1 MRKLL
6 FFFLISIS
14 LLAQKAPEN
23 LGSAVNSEYSELNP
37 VISPDG
43 RTLYFGRK
51 SHPSNRYGVK
61 GSETISGS
69 QDIWFSEKVGD
80 TWSSA
85 RRLSEVLN
93 RDQYNTILSISPD
106 GQTILLKGAYVNG
119 TYETRGFS
127 ISNKTTGGW
136 SVPVKVDIPGYEQ
149 LSKGKN
155 EYGYLTMDGKAILLA
170 FARKKN
176 SEDDDLYVSFYEDG
190 RWSRPMDLGE
200 GINTKYSET
209 TPFLSADGK
218 TLYFSSD
225 RPGGQGSQDIYL
237 TRRLDDTWQNWR
249 KPQNLGSP
257 INTEEY
263 DAYYSI
269 AAKGDYAYFMSGK
282 ASLGKK
288 DIFRLSVESLEAA
301 GTEGLSPKSGGKES
315 GGSPEGL
322 SPKSGGKESGG
333 SPEGMSPK
341 SGGKESG
348 GSPEGLSPKS
358 GGKESGGKVG
368 NAPSDAAMGDSRL
381 GNSSTRS
388 VTSQESDPVV
398 LLSGTVLNQ
407 QTGKVPEDATITYED
422 LSNGKVLGQAKPDP
436 SSGKYKLVLPYGK
449 NYGITAKAKGL
460 IPASTN
466 LDLSTLRGRYLE
478 LDDRDLSMVPLV
490 KGNTA
495 TVNNLF
501 FDLGKAALKPESE
514 PELKRILQVMKE
526 NKALVIE
533 ISGHTDNTGS
543 DEINNKLSLER
554 ANAVKDYLLNGL
566 IESNRIRTKGYGKS
580 KPKADNA
587 TEEGRQINRRVEIE
601 IL

>member
-6 FFFLISIS
+6 FFLLMSGFLM
-14 LLAQKAPEN
+14 AQKAPEN
-23 LGSAVNSEYSELNP
+23 LGSAVNSEFSELNP

-51 SHPSNRYGVK
+51 NHPANRYGVK

-119 TYETRGFS
+119 AYETRGFS
-127 ISNKTTGGW
+127 ISNKTTAGW
-136 SVPVKVDIPGYEQ
+136 TVPVKVDIPGYEQ
-149 LSKGKN
+149 MSKGKN

-176 SEDDDLYVSFYEDG
+176 SEDDDLYISFFEEG
-190 RWSRPMDLGE
+190 RWTRPLELGDE
-200 GINTKYSET
+200 INTKYSET

-237 TRRLDDTWQNWR
+237 TRRLDDTWQHWR

-257 INTEEY
+257 INSDEY

-282 ASLGKK
+282 GSLGKK
-288 DIFRLSVESLEAA
+288 DIFRLSVESPPGSEAA
-301 GTEGLSPKSGGKES
+301 GGSVNESSQVGGAASDLVKGSSLRDLVKES
-315 GGSPEGL
+315 PPGGGPVNG
-322 SPKSGGKESGG
+322 
-333 SPEGMSPK
+333 
-341 SGGKESG
+341 
-348 GSPEGLSPKS
+348 
-358 GGKESGGKVG
+358 
-368 NAPSDAAMGDSRL
+368 
-381 GNSSTRS
+381 STRS

-407 QTGKVPEDATITYED
+407 QTGKVPEDASVTYED

-436 SSGKYKLVLPYGK
+436 TTGKYKLVLPYGK

-460 IPASTN
+460 IPTSTN
-466 LDLSTLRGRYLE
+466 LDLTTMRGRYLE

-495 TVNNLF
+495 TINNLF
-501 FDLGKAALKPESE
+501 FDLGKATLKPESE

-526 NKALVIE
+526 NMALVIE

-554 ANAVKDYLLNGL
+554 ANAVKENLLKGG
-566 IESNRIRTKGYGKS
+566 IDQARIRTKGYGKS

>member
-1 MRKLL
+1 M
-6 FFFLISIS
+6 
-14 LLAQKAPEN
+14 AQKAPEN
-23 LGSAVNSEYSELNP
+23 LGSAVNSEFSELNP

-51 SHPSNRYGVK
+51 NHPANRFGVK

-80 TWSSA
+80 TWSTA

-119 TYETRGFS
+119 AYETRGFS
-127 ISNKTTGGW
+127 ISNKTTAGW
-136 SVPVKVDIPGYEQ
+136 TVPVKVDIPGYEQ
-149 LSKGKN
+149 MSKGKN
-155 EYGYLTMDGKAILLA
+155 EYAYLTMDGKAILLA

-176 SEDDDLYVSFYEDG
+176 SEDDDLYVSFFEDG
-190 RWSRPMDLGE
+190 RWTRPLELGE
-200 GINTKYSET
+200 EINTKYSET

-237 TRRLDDTWQNWR
+237 TRRLDDTWQHWR
-249 KPQNLGSP
+249 KPQNLGTP

-282 ASLGKK
+282 GSLGKK
-288 DIFRLSVESLEAA
+288 DIFRLSVESLPGGGSVNESPQGSGAA
-301 GTEGLSPKSGGKES
+301 PGSVKES
-315 GGSPEGL
+315 GGTEA
-322 SPKSGGKESGG
+322 
-333 SPEGMSPK
+333 
-341 SGGKESG
+341 
-348 GSPEGLSPKS
+348 
-358 GGKESGGKVG
+358 GGKVG
-368 NAPSDAAMGDSRL
+368 NAPADAAMGDSRF

-388 VTSQESDPVV
+388 VTSQDSDPVV
-398 LLSGTVLNQ
+398 LVSGTVLNQ
-407 QTGKVPEDATITYED
+407 QTGKVPEDASVSYED
-422 LSNGKVLGQAKPDP
+422 LATGKVLGQAKPDP
-436 SSGKYKLVLPYGK
+436 TTGKYKLVLPFGK

-460 IPASTN
+460 IPTSTN
-466 LDLSTLRGRYLE
+466 LDLTMMKGRYLE

-495 TVNNLF
+495 TINNLF
-501 FDLGKAALKPESE
+501 FDLGKATLKSESA
-514 PELKRILQVMKE
+514 PELKRILQVMSE

-554 ANAVKDYLLNGL
+554 ANAVKDYLFKGG
-566 IESNRIRTKGYGKS
+566 IDTVRIRTKGYGKT

>member
-1 MRKLL
+1 MKKIV
-6 FFFLISIS
+6 FFLLTSGF
-14 LLAQKAPEN
+14 LMAQKAPEN

-51 SHPSNRYGVK
+51 SHPANRFGVK

-80 TWSSA
+80 TWSTA
-85 RRLSEVLN
+85 RRLSDVLN

-119 TYETRGFS
+119 SYETRGFS
-127 ISNKTTGGW
+127 LANKTAGGW
-136 SVPVKVDIPGYEQ
+136 TVPRKVEIPGYEQ
-149 LSKGKN
+149 MSKGKN
-155 EYGYLTMDGKAILLA
+155 EYGYLSMDGKSILLA
-170 FARKKN
+170 FSRKKN
-176 SEDDDLYVSFYEDG
+176 SEDDDLYVTFLENG
-190 RWSRPMDLGE
+190 KWTRPLDLGD
-200 GINTKYSET
+200 GINTNYSET

-218 TLYFSSD
+218 TLYFSSN

-237 TRRLDDTWQNWR
+237 TRRMDDTWQNWR
-249 KPQNLGSP
+249 KPQNIGSP
-257 INTEEY
+257 VNTEEF

-269 AAKGDYAYFMSGK
+269 SAKGDFAYFMSGK
-282 ASLGKK
+282 GSLGKK
-288 DIFRLSVESLEAA
+288 DIFRLGLETPESA
-301 GTEGLSPKSGGKES
+301 
-315 GGSPEGL
+315 
-322 SPKSGGKESGG
+322 
-333 SPEGMSPK
+333 
-341 SGGKESG
+341 

-358 GGKESGGKVG
+358 GGKESGGKDTGGKVG
-368 NAPSDAAMGDSRL
+368 NAPSDAAIVESRL
-381 GNSSTRS
+381 SPSSTRS

-407 QTGKVPEDATITYED
+407 QTGKVPENASVTYED
-422 LSNGKVLGQAKPDP
+422 LSSGKALGQAKPDP
-436 SSGKYKLVLPYGK
+436 STGKYKLVLPYGK
-449 NYGITAKAKGL
+449 NYGITANAKGL
-460 IPASTN
+460 IPTSIN
-466 LDLSTLRGRYLE
+466 IDLSTARGRYLE

-501 FDLGKAALKPESE
+501 FDLGKSSLKPESE

-554 ANAVKDYLLNGL
+554 ANAVKEYLLNGL
-566 IESNRIRTKGYGKS
+566 IESIRIRTKGYGKL

>member
-1 MRKLL
+1 M
-6 FFFLISIS
+6 
-14 LLAQKAPEN
+14 AQKAPEN
-23 LGSAVNSEYSELNP
+23 LGSAVNSEFSELNP

-51 SHPSNRYGVK
+51 NHPANRYGVK

-80 TWSSA
+80 TWSTA

-119 TYETRGFS
+119 AYETRGFS
-127 ISNKTTGGW
+127 ISNKTTAGW
-136 SVPVKVDIPGYEQ
+136 TVPVKVEIPGYEQ
-149 LSKGKN
+149 MSKGKN
-155 EYGYLTMDGKAILLA
+155 EYAYLTMDGKAILLA

-176 SEDDDLYVSFYEDG
+176 SEDDDLYVSFFEDG
-190 RWSRPMDLGE
+190 RWTRPLELGE
-200 GINTKYSET
+200 EINTKYSET

-237 TRRLDDTWQNWR
+237 TRRLDDTWQHWR

-257 INTEEY
+257 INSEEY

-269 AAKGDYAYFMSGK
+269 SAKGDYAYFMSGK
-282 ASLGKK
+282 GSLGKK
-288 DIFRLSVESLEAA
+288 DLFRLALESPP
-301 GTEGLSPKSGGKES
+301 GGGLVNESEGKES
-315 GGSPEGL
+315 GGTEA
-322 SPKSGGKESGG
+322 
-333 SPEGMSPK
+333 
-341 SGGKESG
+341 
-348 GSPEGLSPKS
+348 
-358 GGKESGGKVG
+358 GGKVG
-368 NAPSDAAMGDSRL
+368 NAPADAAMGDNRL
-381 GNSSTRS
+381 GNTSARS
-388 VTSQESDPVV
+388 VTSQDSDPVV

-407 QTGKVPEDATITYED
+407 QTGKVPEDASVTYED
-422 LSNGKVLGQAKPDP
+422 LSTGKVLGQAKPDP
-436 SSGKYKLVLPYGK
+436 ATGKYKLVLPFGK

-466 LDLSTLRGRYLE
+466 IDLSTMKGRYLE

-495 TVNNLF
+495 TINNLF
-501 FDLGKAALKPESE
+501 FDLGKAILKPEST
-514 PELKRILQVMKE
+514 PELKRILQVMTE
-526 NKALVIE
+526 NKSLVIE

-554 ANAVKDYLLNGL
+554 ANAVKENLLKGG
-566 IESNRIRTKGYGKS
+566 IDTARIRTKGFGKS

>member
-1 MRKLL
+1 LDHGVSAGEDGKEVDLRGMRKLL
-6 FFFLISIS
+6 FFLLMSGFLM
-14 LLAQKAPEN
+14 AQKAPEN
-23 LGSAVNSEYSELNP
+23 LGSAVNSEFSELNP

-51 SHPSNRYGVK
+51 NHPANRYGVK

-80 TWSSA
+80 TWSTA

-127 ISNKTTGGW
+127 ISNKTTAGW
-136 SVPVKVDIPGYEQ
+136 TVPVKVEIPGYEQ
-149 LSKGKN
+149 MSKGKN

-176 SEDDDLYVSFYEDG
+176 SEDDDLYVSFFEDG
-190 RWSRPMDLGE
+190 RWTRPLELGDE
-200 GINTKYSET
+200 INTKYSET

-237 TRRLDDTWQNWR
+237 TRRLDDTWQHWR

-257 INTEEY
+257 INTDEY

-282 ASLGKK
+282 GSLGKK
-288 DIFRLSVESLEAA
+288 DIFRLSVESPPDGGLVNESSQVGGAA
-301 GTEGLSPKSGGKES
+301 SDLVKES
-315 GGSPEGL
+315 PDASGL
-322 SPKSGGKESGG
+322 VKESPLRGPVNG
-333 SPEGMSPK
+333 
-341 SGGKESG
+341 
-348 GSPEGLSPKS
+348 
-358 GGKESGGKVG
+358 
-368 NAPSDAAMGDSRL
+368 
-381 GNSSTRS
+381 STRS

-407 QTGKVPEDATITYED
+407 QTGKVPEDASVTYED

-436 SSGKYKLVLPYGK
+436 TTGKYKLVLPYGK

-460 IPASTN
+460 IPTSTN
-466 LDLSTLRGRYLE
+466 LDLTTARGRYLE

-495 TVNNLF
+495 TINNLF
-501 FDLGKAALKPESE
+501 FDLGKATLKPESE

-526 NKALVIE
+526 NMALVIE

-543 DEINNKLSLER
+543 EEINNKLSLER
-554 ANAVKDYLLNGL
+554 ANAVRENLLKGG
-566 IESNRIRTKGYGKS
+566 IDQARIKTRGYGKS

>member
-1 MRKLL
+1 MKKLL
-6 FFFLISIS
+6 FFLLMSGFLM
-14 LLAQKAPEN
+14 AQKAPEN
-23 LGSAVNSEYSELNP
+23 LGSAVNSEFSELNP

-51 SHPSNRYGVK
+51 NHPANRYGVK
-61 GSETISGS
+61 GSETIAGS

-80 TWSSA
+80 TWSTA

-119 TYETRGFS
+119 AYETRGFS
-127 ISNKTTGGW
+127 ISNKTTAGW
-136 SVPVKVDIPGYEQ
+136 TVPVKVDIPGYEQ
-149 LSKGKN
+149 MSKGKN
-155 EYGYLTMDGKAILLA
+155 EYAYLTMDGKAILLA

-176 SEDDDLYVSFYEDG
+176 SEDDDLYVSFFEEG
-190 RWSRPMDLGE
+190 KWTRPLELGDE
-200 GINTKYSET
+200 INTKYSET

-225 RPGGQGSQDIYL
+225 RPGGLGSQDIYL
-237 TRRLDDTWQNWR
+237 TRRLDDTWQHWR

-282 ASLGKK
+282 GSLGKK
-288 DIFRLSVESLEAA
+288 DIFRLAIESPESA
-301 GTEGLSPKSGGKES
+301 GTEGLSPKSEGKES
-315 GGSPEGL
+315 GVSPEGT
-322 SPKSGGKESGG
+322 SPKSGGT
-333 SPEGMSPK
+333 
-341 SGGKESG
+341 
-348 GSPEGLSPKS
+348 
-358 GGKESGGKVG
+358 ESGGKIG
-368 NAPSDAAMGDSRL
+368 NAPADAAPADAAVGESRF

-388 VTSQESDPVV
+388 VTSQDSDPVV
-398 LLSGTVLNQ
+398 LVSGTVLNQ
-407 QTGKVPEDATITYED
+407 QTGKVPEDASVSYED
-422 LSNGKVLGQAKPDP
+422 LATGKVLGQAKPDP
-436 SSGKYKLVLPYGK
+436 ATGKYKLVLPFGK

-460 IPASTN
+460 IPTSTN
-466 LDLSTLRGRYLE
+466 LDLTTMKGRYLE

-495 TVNNLF
+495 TINNLF
-501 FDLGKAALKPESE
+501 FDLGKATLKLESG
-514 PELKRILQVMKE
+514 PELKRILQVMSE

-543 DEINNKLSLER
+543 DEVNNRLSLER
-554 ANAVKDYLLNGL
+554 ANAVKDYLLKGG
-566 IESNRIRTKGYGKS
+566 IDTARIRTKGYGKS

>member
-6 FFFLISIS
+6 FFLLMSGFLM
-14 LLAQKAPEN
+14 AQKAPEN
-23 LGSAVNSEYSELNP
+23 LGSAVNSEFSELNP

-51 SHPSNRYGVK
+51 NHPANRYGVK

-80 TWSSA
+80 TWSTA

-127 ISNKTTGGW
+127 ISNKTTAGW
-136 SVPVKVDIPGYEQ
+136 TVPVKVDIPGYEQ
-149 LSKGKN
+149 MSKGKN

-176 SEDDDLYVSFYEDG
+176 SEDDDLYVSFFEDG
-190 RWSRPMDLGE
+190 RWTRPLELGDE
-200 GINTKYSET
+200 INTKYSET

-237 TRRLDDTWQNWR
+237 TRRLDDTWQHWR
-249 KPQNLGSP
+249 KPQNLGAP

-269 AAKGDYAYFMSGK
+269 SAKGDYAYFMSGK
-282 ASLGKK
+282 GSLGKK
-288 DIFRLSVESLEAA
+288 DIFRLAIESPPGGGLVKES
-301 GTEGLSPKSGGKES
+301 EGKDSGGKII
-315 GGSPEGL
+315 
-322 SPKSGGKESGG
+322 
-333 SPEGMSPK
+333 
-341 SGGKESG
+341 
-348 GSPEGLSPKS
+348 
-358 GGKESGGKVG
+358 
-368 NAPSDAAMGDSRL
+368 NAPADAAMADSRFDP
-381 GNSSTRS
+381 SSTRS

-407 QTGKVPEDATITYED
+407 QTGKVPEDAYVTYED

-436 SSGKYKLVLPYGK
+436 TTGKYKLVLPYGK

-460 IPASTN
+460 IPTSTN
-466 LDLSTLRGRYLE
+466 LDLTTVRGRYLE

-495 TVNNLF
+495 TINNLF
-501 FDLGKAALKPESE
+501 FDLGKATLKPESE

-526 NKALVIE
+526 NTALVIE

-543 DEINNKLSLER
+543 DEINNKLSIER
-554 ANAVKDYLLNGL
+554 ANAVRENLLKGG
-566 IESNRIRTKGYGKS
+566 IDQARIKTKGYGKS

>member
-6 FFFLISIS
+6 FFFLISFS
-14 LLAQKAPEN
+14 LSAQKLPEN

-61 GSETISGS
+61 GSETIAGS

-149 LSKGKN
+149 MSKGKN
-155 EYGYLTMDGKAILLA
+155 EYAYLSMDGKAILLA
-170 FARKKN
+170 FSRKKN

-200 GINTKYSET
+200 SINTKYSET

-288 DIFRLSVESLEAA
+288 DLFRLSVESPDAS
-301 GTEGLSPKSGGKES
+301 GVVNKSSQVGGADSDSVKES
-315 GGSPEGL
+315 PQGSGAAPGLVNKSSQVGGAASDL
-322 SPKSGGKESGG
+322 VKESPQGG
-333 SPEGMSPK
+333 LVNG
-341 SGGKESG
+341 
-348 GSPEGLSPKS
+348 
-358 GGKESGGKVG
+358 
-368 NAPSDAAMGDSRL
+368 
-381 GNSSTRS
+381 STRS

-407 QTGKVPEDATITYED
+407 QTGKVPENASVTYED
-422 LSNGKVLGQAKPDP
+422 LSTGKALGQAKPDP
-436 SSGKYKLVLPYGK
+436 TTGKYKLVLPYGK
-449 NYGITAKAKGL
+449 NYGITANAKGL
-460 IPASTN
+460 IPTSIN
-466 LDLSTLRGRYLE
+466 VDLSTARGRYLE

-554 ANAVKDYLLNGL
+554 AKAVKEYLLNGL
-566 IESNRIRTKGYGKS
+566 IESTRIRTKGYGKS

>member
-23 LGSAVNSEYSELNP
+23 LGSAVNSTYSELNP

-51 SHPSNRYGVK
+51 NHPSNRYGVK

-136 SVPVKVDIPGYEQ
+136 SVPVKIDIPGYEQ

-155 EYGYLTMDGKAILLA
+155 EYGYLTMDGKALILA

-269 AAKGDYAYFMSGK
+269 AAKGDYVYFMSGK

-288 DIFRLSVESLEAA
+288 DIFRISVESPEAA
-301 GTEGLSPKSGGKES
+301 GTEGLSPKSGGK
-315 GGSPEGL
+315 
-322 SPKSGGKESGG
+322 KSGVSET
-333 SPEGMSPK
+333 
-341 SGGKESG
+341 
-348 GSPEGLSPKS
+348 
-358 GGKESGGKVG
+358 GGKVG
-368 NAPSDAAMGDSRL
+368 NTPSDAAMGDSRF
-381 GNSSTRS
+381 GNSSSRS

-466 LDLSTLRGRYLE
+466 LDLSTMKGRYLE

-495 TVNNLF
+495 TINNLF

-566 IESNRIRTKGYGKS
+566 IESTRIRTKGYGKS

>member
-6 FFFLISIS
+6 FFLLMSGFLM
-14 LLAQKAPEN
+14 AQKAPEN
-23 LGSAVNSEYSELNP
+23 LGSAVNSEFSELNP

-51 SHPSNRYGVK
+51 NHPANRYGVK

-119 TYETRGFS
+119 AYETRGFS
-127 ISNKTTGGW
+127 ISNKTTAGW
-136 SVPVKVDIPGYEQ
+136 TVPVKVDIPGYEQ
-149 LSKGKN
+149 MSKGKN

-176 SEDDDLYVSFYEDG
+176 SEDDDLYISFFEDG
-190 RWSRPMDLGE
+190 RWTRPLELGE
-200 GINTKYSET
+200 EINTKYSET

-237 TRRLDDTWQNWR
+237 TRRLDDTWQHWR

-257 INTEEY
+257 INTDEY

-282 ASLGKK
+282 GSLGKK
-288 DIFRLSVESLEAA
+288 DIFRLALEAQ
-301 GTEGLSPKSGGKES
+301 SPPGGGSVNESSQVGGAASDLVKGSSLRDLVKES
-315 GGSPEGL
+315 PPGGGPVNG
-322 SPKSGGKESGG
+322 
-333 SPEGMSPK
+333 
-341 SGGKESG
+341 
-348 GSPEGLSPKS
+348 
-358 GGKESGGKVG
+358 
-368 NAPSDAAMGDSRL
+368 
-381 GNSSTRS
+381 STRS

-407 QTGKVPEDATITYED
+407 QTGKVPEDASVTYED

-436 SSGKYKLVLPYGK
+436 TTGKYKLVLPYGK

-460 IPASTN
+460 IPTSTN
-466 LDLSTLRGRYLE
+466 LDLTTMRGRYLE

-495 TVNNLF
+495 TINNLF
-501 FDLGKAALKPESE
+501 FDLGKATLKPESE

-526 NKALVIE
+526 NVALIIE

-554 ANAVKDYLLNGL
+554 ANAVKENLLKGG
-566 IESNRIRTKGYGKS
+566 IDQARIKTKGYGKS

>member
-1 MRKLL
+1 MDLCRMKKLL
-6 FFFLISIS
+6 FFLLISGF
-14 LLAQKAPEN
+14 LMAQKAPEN
-23 LGSAVNSEYSELNP
+23 LGSAVNSEFSELNP

-51 SHPSNRYGVK
+51 NHPANRYGVK
-61 GSETISGS
+61 GSETIAGS

-80 TWSSA
+80 TWSTA

-119 TYETRGFS
+119 AYETRGFS
-127 ISNKTTGGW
+127 ISNKTNGGW

-149 LSKGKN
+149 MSKGKN
-155 EYGYLTMDGKAILLA
+155 EYAYLTMDGKAILLA

-176 SEDDDLYVSFYEDG
+176 SEDDDLYVSFFEDG
-190 RWSRPMDLGE
+190 RWTRPLELGE
-200 GINTKYSET
+200 EINTKYSET

-225 RPGGQGSQDIYL
+225 RPGGQGSQDIYV
-237 TRRLDDTWQNWR
+237 TRRLDDTWQHWR
-249 KPQNLGSP
+249 KPQNLGTP

-282 ASLGKK
+282 GSLGKK
-288 DIFRLSVESLEAA
+288 DIFRLAIE
-301 GTEGLSPKSGGKES
+301 
-315 GGSPEGL
+315 SPEGD
-322 SPKSGGKESGG
+322 SPESAG
-333 SPEGMSPK
+333 SPDGMSPK
-341 SGGKESG
+341 SIGTGAGGT
-348 GSPEGLSPKS
+348 
-358 GGKESGGKVG
+358 ESGGKVG
-368 NAPSDAAMGDSRL
+368 NAPADAAIGDSRF

-388 VTSQESDPVV
+388 VTSQDSDPVV
-398 LLSGTVLNQ
+398 LVSGTVLNQ
-407 QTGKVPEDATITYED
+407 QTGKVPEDASVSYED
-422 LSNGKVLGQAKPDP
+422 LSTGKVLGQAKPDP
-436 SSGKYKLVLPYGK
+436 ATGRYKLVLPFGK

-460 IPASTN
+460 IPTSTN
-466 LDLSTLRGRYLE
+466 LDLTTMKGRYLE

-495 TVNNLF
+495 TINNLF
-501 FDLGKAALKPESE
+501 FDLGKATLKPESA
-514 PELKRILQVMKE
+514 PELKRILQVMSE

-554 ANAVKDYLLNGL
+554 ANAVKDYLLKAG
-566 IESNRIRTKGYGKS
+566 IDTARIRTKGYGKT
-580 KPKADNA
+580 KPKADNS

>member
-1 MRKLL
+1 LDHGLSAREDGEKVDLRGMRKLL
-6 FFFLISIS
+6 FFLLMSGFLM
-14 LLAQKAPEN
+14 AQKAPEN
-23 LGSAVNSEYSELNP
+23 LGSAVNSEFSELNP

-51 SHPSNRYGVK
+51 NHPANRYGVK

-80 TWSSA
+80 TWSTA

-106 GQTILLKGAYVNG
+106 GQTVLLKGAYVNG

-127 ISNKTTGGW
+127 ISNKTTAGW
-136 SVPVKVDIPGYEQ
+136 TVPVKVDIPGYEQ
-149 LSKGKN
+149 MSKGKN

-176 SEDDDLYVSFYEDG
+176 SEDDDLYVSFFEDG
-190 RWSRPMDLGE
+190 RWTRPLELGDE
-200 GINTKYSET
+200 INTKYSET

-237 TRRLDDTWQNWR
+237 TRRLDDTWQHWR

-269 AAKGDYAYFMSGK
+269 SAKGDYAYFMSGK
-282 ASLGKK
+282 GSLGKK
-288 DIFRLSVESLEAA
+288 DIFRLAIES
-301 GTEGLSPKSGGKES
+301 PES
-315 GGSPEGL
+315 GGSPEGT
-322 SPKSGGKESGG
+322 SPKSGGTEAGG
-333 SPEGMSPK
+333 NT
-341 SGGKESG
+341 SGGKI
-348 GSPEGLSPKS
+348 
-358 GGKESGGKVG
+358 G
-368 NAPSDAAMGDSRL
+368 NAPADAAMADSRF
-381 GNSSTRS
+381 GPSSTRS

-407 QTGKVPEDATITYED
+407 QTGKVPEDASVTYED

-436 SSGKYKLVLPYGK
+436 TTGKYKLVLPYGK

-460 IPASTN
+460 IPTSTN
-466 LDLSTLRGRYLE
+466 LDLTTARGRYLE

-495 TVNNLF
+495 TINNLF
-501 FDLGKAALKPESE
+501 FDLGKATLKPESE
-514 PELKRILQVMKE
+514 PELRRILQVMKE
-526 NKALVIE
+526 NVALVIE

-554 ANAVKDYLLNGL
+554 ANAVKENLLKGG
-566 IESNRIRTKGYGKS
+566 IDQARIKTKGYGKS

>member
-6 FFFLISIS
+6 FFLLMSGFLM
-14 LLAQKAPEN
+14 AQKAPEN
-23 LGSAVNSEYSELNP
+23 LGSAVNSEFSELNP

-51 SHPSNRYGVK
+51 NHPANRYGVK

-80 TWSSA
+80 TWSTA

-127 ISNKTTGGW
+127 ISNKTTAGW
-136 SVPVKVDIPGYEQ
+136 TVPVKVDIPGYEQ
-149 LSKGKN
+149 MSKGKN

-176 SEDDDLYVSFYEDG
+176 SEDDDLYVSFFEDG
-190 RWSRPMDLGE
+190 RWTRPIELGDE
-200 GINTKYSET
+200 INTKYSET

-237 TRRLDDTWQNWR
+237 TRRLDDTWQHWR

-257 INTEEY
+257 INTDEY

-269 AAKGDYAYFMSGK
+269 SAKGDYAYFMSGK
-282 ASLGKK
+282 GSLGKK
-288 DIFRLSVESLEAA
+288 DIFRLALESAE
-301 GTEGLSPKSGGKES
+301 TEGTSLKSGGNES
-315 GGSPEGL
+315 GGTEAGGNT
-322 SPKSGGKESGG
+322 SGGKI
-333 SPEGMSPK
+333 
-341 SGGKESG
+341 
-348 GSPEGLSPKS
+348 
-358 GGKESGGKVG
+358 G
-368 NAPSDAAMGDSRL
+368 NAPADAAMADSRF
-381 GNSSTRS
+381 GPSSTRS

-407 QTGKVPEDATITYED
+407 QTGKVPEDASVTYED

-436 SSGKYKLVLPYGK
+436 TTGKYKLVLPYGK

-460 IPASTN
+460 IPTSTN
-466 LDLSTLRGRYLE
+466 LDLTTARGRYLE

-495 TVNNLF
+495 TINNLF
-501 FDLGKAALKPESE
+501 FDLGKATLKPESE

-526 NKALVIE
+526 NTALVIE

-554 ANAVKDYLLNGL
+554 ANAVRENLLKGG
-566 IESNRIRTKGYGKS
+566 IDQARIKTKGYGKS

>member
-1 MRKLL
+1 MDLRGMRKLL

-51 SHPSNRYGVK
+51 NHPSNRYGVK

-136 SVPVKVDIPGYEQ
+136 SVPVKIDIPGYEQ

-288 DIFRLSVESLEAA
+288 DIFRLSVESPP
-301 GTEGLSPKSGGKES
+301 G
-315 GGSPEGL
+315 GGSVNE
-322 SPKSGGKESGG
+322 SSQVGGAASD
-333 SPEGMSPK
+333 
-341 SGGKESG
+341 
-348 GSPEGLSPKS
+348 LV
-358 GGKESGGKVG
+358 KESGGKDSGGKMG
-368 NAPSDAAMGDSRL
+368 NAPADAAMGDSRF

-466 LDLSTLRGRYLE
+466 LDLSTMKGRYLE

-495 TVNNLF
+495 TINNLF

-566 IESNRIRTKGYGKS
+566 IESTRIRTKGYGKS

>member
-23 LGSAVNSEYSELNP
+23 LGSAVNSAYSELNP

-119 TYETRGFS
+119 AYETRGFS

-136 SVPVKVDIPGYEQ
+136 SVPAKIDIPGYEQ

-155 EYGYLTMDGKAILLA
+155 EYGYLTMDGKALILA

-209 TPFLSADGK
+209 TPFLSADGM

-288 DIFRLSVESLEAA
+288 DIFRLSVESPEAA
-301 GTEGLSPKSGGKES
+301 GTEGLSPKSRGKES
-315 GGSPEGL
+315 GGSET
-322 SPKSGGKESGG
+322 GGK
-333 SPEGMSPK
+333 M
-341 SGGKESG
+341 
-348 GSPEGLSPKS
+348 
-358 GGKESGGKVG
+358 G
-368 NAPSDAAMGDSRL
+368 NTPSDAAMGDSRF
-381 GNSSTRS
+381 GNSSSRS

-466 LDLSTLRGRYLE
+466 LDLSTMKGRYLE

-495 TVNNLF
+495 TINNLF

-566 IESNRIRTKGYGKS
+566 IESTRIRTKGYGKS

>member
-6 FFFLISIS
+6 FLLLISGF
-14 LLAQKAPEN
+14 LMAQKAPEN
-23 LGSAVNSEYSELNP
+23 LGSAVNSEYAELNP

-51 SHPSNRYGVK
+51 SHPANRFGVK

-69 QDIWFSEKVGD
+69 QDIWFSEKVGNA
-80 TWSSA
+80 WSTA
-85 RRLSEVLN
+85 RRLSDILN

-119 TYETRGFS
+119 SYVTRGFS
-127 ISNKTTGGW
+127 LANKTAGGW
-136 SVPVKVDIPGYEQ
+136 TVPQKIDIPGYEQ
-149 LSKGKN
+149 MSKGKN
-155 EYGYLTMDGKAILLA
+155 EYGFLTMDGKAILLA
-170 FARKKN
+170 FSRKKN
-176 SEDDDLYVSFYEDG
+176 SEDDDIYVSFLVDG
-190 RWSRPMDLGE
+190 RWTRPMDVGD
-200 GINTKYSET
+200 GINSKYSET

-225 RPGGQGSQDIYL
+225 RPGGQGSQDIYM

-249 KPQNLGSP
+249 KPQNLGP
-257 INTEEY
+257 PVNTDEY

-269 AAKGDYAYFMSGK
+269 SAKGDYAYFMSAKG
-282 ASLGKK
+282 SLGKK
-288 DIFRLSVESLEAA
+288 DIFRLSVESPDAS
-301 GTEGLSPKSGGKES
+301 GTEGLSPKSEGKE
-315 GGSPEGL
+315 
-322 SPKSGGKESGG
+322 
-333 SPEGMSPK
+333 
-341 SGGKESG
+341 
-348 GSPEGLSPKS
+348 S

-368 NAPSDAAMGDSRL
+368 NAPPVDAAIGESRF
-381 GNSSTRS
+381 GPSSTRS

-407 QTGKVPEDATITYED
+407 KTGKVPDDASITYED
-422 LSNGKVLGQAKPDP
+422 LSTGKTLGQAKPDP
-436 SSGKYKLVLPYGK
+436 NTGKYKLVLPYGK
-449 NYGITAKAKGL
+449 NYGITANAKGL
-460 IPASTN
+460 IPTSIN
-466 LDLSTLRGRYLE
+466 LDLSTVRGRYIE

-501 FDLGKAALKPESE
+501 FDLGKATLKPESE
-514 PELKRILQVMKE
+514 PELKRILQVMKD
-526 NKALVIE
+526 NKSLVIE

-554 ANAVKDYLLNGL
+554 ANAVKDNLLKGG
-566 IESNRIRTKGYGKS
+566 IDTARIRTKGYGKS

>member
-1 MRKLL
+1 
-6 FFFLISIS
+6 
-14 LLAQKAPEN
+14 
-23 LGSAVNSEYSELNP
+23 
-37 VISPDG
+37 
-43 RTLYFGRK
+43 
-51 SHPSNRYGVK
+51 VK

-119 TYETRGFS
+119 AYETRGFS
-127 ISNKTTGGW
+127 ISNKTTAGW
-136 SVPVKVDIPGYEQ
+136 TVPVKVEIPGYEQ
-149 LSKGKN
+149 MSKGKN
-155 EYGYLTMDGKAILLA
+155 EYGYLTMDGKALLLA
-170 FARKKN
+170 FSRKKN
-176 SEDDDLYVSFYEDG
+176 SEDDDLYVSFFEEG
-190 RWSRPMDLGE
+190 RWTRPLDLGE
-200 GINTKYSET
+200 TINTKYSET

-282 ASLGKK
+282 GSLGKK
-288 DIFRLSVESLEAA
+288 DIFRLALDSPEGES
-301 GTEGLSPKSGGKES
+301 PQS
-315 GGSPEGL
+315 GGSPEGT
-322 SPKSGGKESGG
+322 SPKSGGNEA
-333 SPEGMSPK
+333 
-341 SGGKESG
+341 GGKI
-348 GSPEGLSPKS
+348 
-358 GGKESGGKVG
+358 G
-368 NAPSDAAMGDSRL
+368 NAPSDVALGVSRF

-407 QTGKVPEDATITYED
+407 QTGKVPEDASVTYED
-422 LSNGKVLGQAKPDP
+422 LSTGKVLGQAKPDP
-436 SSGKYKLVLPYGK
+436 TTGKYKLVLPYGK

-466 LDLSTLRGRYLE
+466 LDLSTMKGRYLE

-495 TVNNLF
+495 TINNLF
-501 FDLGKAALKPESE
+501 FDLGKATLKPESG
-514 PELKRILQVMKE
+514 PELKRILQVMTE
-526 NKALVIE
+526 NKSLVIE

-543 DEINNKLSLER
+543 DEINDKLSLER
-554 ANAVKDYLLNGL
+554 ANAVKDNLLKGG
-566 IESNRIRTKGYGKS
+566 IDTSRIRTKGYGKS
-580 KPKADNA
+580 KPKADNS

>member
-1 MRKLL
+1 MRKLW
-6 FFFLISIS
+6 FFLLISSS
-14 LLAQKAPEN
+14 LMAQKTPEN

-51 SHPSNRYGVK
+51 SHPANRYGVK

-119 TYETRGFS
+119 AYETRGFS
-127 ISNKTTGGW
+127 ISNKTTAGW
-136 SVPVKVDIPGYEQ
+136 TVPVKVEIPGYEQ
-149 LSKGKN
+149 MSKGKN
-155 EYGYLTMDGKAILLA
+155 EYGYLTMDGKALLLA
-170 FARKKN
+170 FSRKKN
-176 SEDDDLYVSFYEDG
+176 SEDDDLYVSFFEEG
-190 RWSRPMDLGE
+190 HWTRPMDLGE
-200 GINTKYSET
+200 TINTKYSET

-282 ASLGKK
+282 GSLGKK
-288 DIFRLSVESLEAA
+288 DIFRLALDSP
-301 GTEGLSPKSGGKES
+301 EGESPKS
-315 GGSPEGL
+315 GGSPEGT
-322 SPKSGGKESGG
+322 SPKSGGNEA
-333 SPEGMSPK
+333 
-341 SGGKESG
+341 
-348 GSPEGLSPKS
+348 
-358 GGKESGGKVG
+358 GGKVG
-368 NAPSDAAMGDSRL
+368 NAPLDVALGDSRF

-407 QTGKVPEDATITYED
+407 QTGKVPEDASVSYED
-422 LSNGKVLGQAKPDP
+422 LSTGKVLGQAKPDP
-436 SSGKYKLVLPYGK
+436 TTGKYKLVLPYGK

-466 LDLSTLRGRYLE
+466 LDLSTMKGRYLE

-495 TVNNLF
+495 TINNLF
-501 FDLGKAALKPESE
+501 FDLGKATLKPESG
-514 PELKRILQVMKE
+514 PELKRILQVMTE
-526 NKALVIE
+526 NKSLVIE

-543 DEINNKLSLER
+543 DEINDKLSLER
-554 ANAVKDYLLNGL
+554 ANAVKDNLLKGG
-566 IESNRIRTKGYGKS
+566 IDTSRIRTKGYGKS
-580 KPKADNA
+580 KPKADNS

>member
-1 MRKLL
+1 MKKLL
-6 FFFLISIS
+6 FFLLISGF
-14 LLAQKAPEN
+14 LMAQKAPEN
-23 LGSAVNSEYSELNP
+23 LGSAVNSEFSELNP

-51 SHPSNRYGVK
+51 NHPANRYGVK
-61 GSETISGS
+61 GSETIAGS

-80 TWSSA
+80 TWSTA

-119 TYETRGFS
+119 AYETRGFS
-127 ISNKTTGGW
+127 ISNKTNGGW

-149 LSKGKN
+149 MSKGKN
-155 EYGYLTMDGKAILLA
+155 EYAYLTMDGKAILLA

-176 SEDDDLYVSFYEDG
+176 SEDDDLYVSFFEDG
-190 RWSRPMDLGE
+190 RWTRPLELGE
-200 GINTKYSET
+200 EINTKYSET

-225 RPGGQGSQDIYL
+225 RPGGQGSQDIYM
-237 TRRLDDTWQNWR
+237 TRRLDDTWQHWR
-249 KPQNLGSP
+249 KPQNLGTP

-282 ASLGKK
+282 GSLGKK
-288 DIFRLSVESLEAA
+288 DIFRLAIESPEGDSPESA
-301 GTEGLSPKSGGKES
+301 GSPDGISPKSRGTGAGGT
-315 GGSPEGL
+315 
-322 SPKSGGKESGG
+322 
-333 SPEGMSPK
+333 
-341 SGGKESG
+341 
-348 GSPEGLSPKS
+348 
-358 GGKESGGKVG
+358 ESGGKVG
-368 NAPSDAAMGDSRL
+368 NAPADAAIGDSRF

-388 VTSQESDPVV
+388 VTSQDSDPVV
-398 LLSGTVLNQ
+398 LVSGTVLNQ
-407 QTGKVPEDATITYED
+407 QTGKVPEDASVSYED
-422 LSNGKVLGQAKPDP
+422 LSTGKVLGQAKPDP
-436 SSGKYKLVLPYGK
+436 TTGRYKLVLPFGK

-460 IPASTN
+460 IPTSTN
-466 LDLSTLRGRYLE
+466 LDLTTMKGRYLE

-495 TVNNLF
+495 TINNLF
-501 FDLGKAALKPESE
+501 FDLGKATLKPESA
-514 PELKRILQVMKE
+514 PELKRILQVMSE

-554 ANAVKDYLLNGL
+554 ANAVKDYLLKSG
-566 IESNRIRTKGYGKS
+566 IDTARIRTKGYGKT
-580 KPKADNA
+580 KPKADNS

>member
-1 MRKLL
+1 MRKTL
-6 FFFLISIS
+6 FF
-14 LLAQKAPEN
+14 LLMSVCLMAQKTPEN

-51 SHPSNRYGVK
+51 SHPANRYGVK

-80 TWSSA
+80 TWSTA

-127 ISNKTTGGW
+127 ISNKTTAGW
-136 SVPVKVDIPGYEQ
+136 TVPVKIEIPGYEQ
-149 LSKGKN
+149 MSKGKN
-155 EYGYLTMDGKAILLA
+155 EYGYLTMDGKALLLA

-176 SEDDDLYVSFYEDG
+176 SEDDDLYVSFFEEG
-190 RWSRPMDLGE
+190 RWTRPLDLGE
-200 GINTKYSET
+200 TINTKYSET

-282 ASLGKK
+282 GSLGKK
-288 DIFRLSVESLEAA
+288 DIFRLAVD
-301 GTEGLSPKSGGKES
+301 
-315 GGSPEGL
+315 SPEG
-322 SPKSGGKESGG
+322 EI
-333 SPEGMSPK
+333 
-341 SGGKESG
+341 
-348 GSPEGLSPKS
+348 PKS
-358 GGKESGGKVG
+358 GGKESGGKESEGNESGGKIG
-368 NAPSDAAMGDSRL
+368 NAHSDVSMGDSRL

-407 QTGKVPEDATITYED
+407 QTGKVPEDASVTYED
-422 LSNGKVLGQAKPDP
+422 LSTGKVLGQAKPDP
-436 SSGKYKLVLPYGK
+436 NTGKYKLVLPFGK

-466 LDLSTLRGRYLE
+466 LDLSTMKGRYLE

-495 TVNNLF
+495 TINNLF
-501 FDLGKAALKPESE
+501 FDLGKATLKPESG
-514 PELKRILQVMKE
+514 PELKRILQVMTE
-526 NKALVIE
+526 NKSLVIE

-543 DEINNKLSLER
+543 DEINDKLSLER
-554 ANAVKDYLLNGL
+554 ANAVKDNLLKGG
-566 IESNRIRTKGYGKS
+566 IDTSRIRTKGYGKS

>member
-6 FFFLISIS
+6 FFLLISGF
-14 LLAQKAPEN
+14 LMGQKAPEN
-23 LGSAVNSEYSELNP
+23 LGSAVNSEFSELNP

-51 SHPSNRYGVK
+51 NHPSNRYGVK

-80 TWSSA
+80 TWSTA

-106 GQTILLKGAYVNG
+106 GQTILIKGAYVNG

-127 ISNKTTGGW
+127 ISNKTTAGW
-136 SVPVKVDIPGYEQ
+136 TVPVKVDIPGYEQ
-149 LSKGKN
+149 MSKGKN

-176 SEDDDLYVSFYEDG
+176 SEDDDLYISFFEDG

-200 GINTKYSET
+200 TINTKYSET

-282 ASLGKK
+282 GSLGKK
-288 DIFRLSVESLEAA
+288 DIFRLSVESPEST
-301 GTEGLSPKSGGKES
+301 GTEGTSGKSGGNES
-315 GGSPEGL
+315 DGTGA
-322 SPKSGGKESGG
+322 GGKI
-333 SPEGMSPK
+333 
-341 SGGKESG
+341 
-348 GSPEGLSPKS
+348 
-358 GGKESGGKVG
+358 G
-368 NAPSDAAMGDSRL
+368 NAPADVAMGDSRL

-407 QTGKVPEDATITYED
+407 QTGKVPEDASVTYED

-436 SSGKYKLVLPYGK
+436 TTGKYKLVLPYGK

-460 IPASTN
+460 IPTSTN
-466 LDLSTLRGRYLE
+466 LDLSTMRGRYLE

-495 TVNNLF
+495 TINNLF
-501 FDLGKAALKPESE
+501 FDLGKATLKPESG
-514 PELKRILQVMKE
+514 PELRRILQVMTE
-526 NKALVIE
+526 NKSLVIE

-543 DEINNKLSLER
+543 DEINDKLSLER
-554 ANAVKDYLLNGL
+554 ANAVKDNLLKGG
-566 IESNRIRTKGYGKS
+566 IDTSRIRTKGYGKS

>member
-1 MRKLL
+1 MKKLL
-6 FFFLISIS
+6 FFLLISRF
-14 LLAQKAPEN
+14 LMAQKAPEN
-23 LGSAVNSEYSELNP
+23 LGSAVNSEFSELNP

-51 SHPSNRYGVK
+51 NHPANRYGVK
-61 GSETISGS
+61 GSETIAGS

-80 TWSSA
+80 TWSTA

-119 TYETRGFS
+119 AYETRGFS
-127 ISNKTTGGW
+127 ISNKTNGGW

-149 LSKGKN
+149 MSKGKN
-155 EYGYLTMDGKAILLA
+155 EYAYLTMDGKAILLA

-176 SEDDDLYVSFYEDG
+176 SEDDDLYVSFFEDG
-190 RWSRPMDLGE
+190 RWTRPLELGE
-200 GINTKYSET
+200 EINTKYSET

-225 RPGGQGSQDIYL
+225 RPGGQGSQDIYM
-237 TRRLDDTWQNWR
+237 TRRLDDTWQHWR
-249 KPQNLGSP
+249 KPQNLGTP

-282 ASLGKK
+282 GSLGKK
-288 DIFRLSVESLEAA
+288 DIFRLAIESPEGDSPESA
-301 GTEGLSPKSGGKES
+301 GSPDGISPKSRGTGAGGT
-315 GGSPEGL
+315 
-322 SPKSGGKESGG
+322 
-333 SPEGMSPK
+333 
-341 SGGKESG
+341 
-348 GSPEGLSPKS
+348 
-358 GGKESGGKVG
+358 ESGGKVG
-368 NAPSDAAMGDSRL
+368 NAPADAAIGDSRF

-388 VTSQESDPVV
+388 VTSQDSDPVV
-398 LLSGTVLNQ
+398 LVSGTVLNQ
-407 QTGKVPEDATITYED
+407 QTGKVPEDASVSYED
-422 LSNGKVLGQAKPDP
+422 LSTGKVLGQAKPDP
-436 SSGKYKLVLPYGK
+436 ATGRYKLVLPFGK

-460 IPASTN
+460 IPTSTN
-466 LDLSTLRGRYLE
+466 LDLTTMKGRYLE

-495 TVNNLF
+495 TINNLF
-501 FDLGKAALKPESE
+501 FDLGKATLKPESA
-514 PELKRILQVMKE
+514 PELKRILQVMSE

-554 ANAVKDYLLNGL
+554 ANAVKDYLLKAG
-566 IESNRIRTKGYGKS
+566 IDTARIRTKGYGKT
-580 KPKADNA
+580 KPKADNS

>member
-6 FFFLISIS
+6 FFLLMSGFLM
-14 LLAQKAPEN
+14 AQKAPEN
-23 LGSAVNSEYSELNP
+23 LGSAVNSEFSELNP

-51 SHPSNRYGVK
+51 NHPANRYGVK

-80 TWSSA
+80 TWSTA

-127 ISNKTTGGW
+127 ISNKTTAGW
-136 SVPVKVDIPGYEQ
+136 TVPVKVDIPGYEKM
-149 LSKGKN
+149 SKGKN

-176 SEDDDLYVSFYEDG
+176 SEDDDLYVSFFEDG
-190 RWSRPMDLGE
+190 RWTRPLELGE
-200 GINTKYSET
+200 EINTKYSET

-237 TRRLDDTWQNWR
+237 TRRLDDTWQHWR

-257 INTEEY
+257 INTDEY

-282 ASLGKK
+282 GSLGKK
-288 DIFRLSVESLEAA
+288 DIFRLALEAQ
-301 GTEGLSPKSGGKES
+301 SPPGGGSVNESPGGPGSVKES
-315 GGSPEGL
+315 GGN
-322 SPKSGGKESGG
+322 
-333 SPEGMSPK
+333 
-341 SGGKESG
+341 
-348 GSPEGLSPKS
+348 
-358 GGKESGGKVG
+358 ESGGKDSGGKIG
-368 NAPSDAAMGDSRL
+368 NAPTDAAMADSRF
-381 GNSSTRS
+381 GPSSTRS

-407 QTGKVPEDATITYED
+407 QTGKVPEDASVTYED

-436 SSGKYKLVLPYGK
+436 ITGKYKLVLPYGK

-460 IPASTN
+460 IPTSTN
-466 LDLSTLRGRYLE
+466 LDLSTMRGRYLE

-495 TVNNLF
+495 TINNLF
-501 FDLGKAALKPESE
+501 FDLGKAILKPESE

-526 NKALVIE
+526 NIALVIE

-554 ANAVKDYLLNGL
+554 ANAVKENLLKGG
-566 IESNRIRTKGYGKS
+566 IDQARIRTKGYGKS

>member
-6 FFFLISIS
+6 FFLLMSGFLM
-14 LLAQKAPEN
+14 AQKAPEN
-23 LGSAVNSEYSELNP
+23 LGSAVNSEFSELNP

-51 SHPSNRYGVK
+51 NHPANRYGVK

-80 TWSSA
+80 TWSTA

-127 ISNKTTGGW
+127 ISNKTTAGW
-136 SVPVKVDIPGYEQ
+136 TVPVKVDIPGYEQ
-149 LSKGKN
+149 MSKGKN

-176 SEDDDLYVSFYEDG
+176 SEDDDLYISFFEEG
-190 RWSRPMDLGE
+190 RWTRPLELGDE
-200 GINTKYSET
+200 INTKYSET

-237 TRRLDDTWQNWR
+237 TRRLDDTWQHWR

-257 INTEEY
+257 INTDEY

-282 ASLGKK
+282 GSLGKK
-288 DIFRLSVESLEAA
+288 DIFRLALESAE
-301 GTEGLSPKSGGKES
+301 TEGTSLKSGGN
-315 GGSPEGL
+315 
-322 SPKSGGKESGG
+322 
-333 SPEGMSPK
+333 
-341 SGGKESG
+341 
-348 GSPEGLSPKS
+348 
-358 GGKESGGKVG
+358 ESGGKDSGGKIG
-368 NAPSDAAMGDSRL
+368 NAPADAAMADSRF
-381 GNSSTRS
+381 GPSSTRS

-407 QTGKVPEDATITYED
+407 QTGKVPEDASVTYED

-436 SSGKYKLVLPYGK
+436 TTGKYKLVLPYGK

-460 IPASTN
+460 IPTSTN
-466 LDLSTLRGRYLE
+466 LDLSTARGRYLE
-478 LDDRDLSMVPLV
+478 LDDRDLSMVPLE

-495 TVNNLF
+495 TINNLF
-501 FDLGKAALKPESE
+501 FDLGKAILKPESE

-526 NKALVIE
+526 NVALVIE

-554 ANAVKDYLLNGL
+554 ANAVKENLLKGG
-566 IESNRIRTKGYGKS
+566 IDQARIKTRGYGKS

>member
-1 MRKLL
+1 MRKLW
-6 FFFLISIS
+6 FFLLISSS
-14 LLAQKAPEN
+14 LMAQKTPEN

-51 SHPSNRYGVK
+51 SHPANRYGVK

-119 TYETRGFS
+119 AYETRGFS
-127 ISNKTTGGW
+127 ISNKTTAGW
-136 SVPVKVDIPGYEQ
+136 TVPVKVEIPGYEQ
-149 LSKGKN
+149 MSKGKN
-155 EYGYLTMDGKAILLA
+155 EYGYLTMDGKALLLA
-170 FARKKN
+170 FSRKKN
-176 SEDDDLYVSFYEDG
+176 SEDDDLYVSFFEEG
-190 RWSRPMDLGE
+190 HWTRPMDLGE
-200 GINTKYSET
+200 TINTKYSET

-269 AAKGDYAYFMSGK
+269 AAKGDYAYFMSAKG
-282 ASLGKK
+282 SLGKK
-288 DIFRLSVESLEAA
+288 DIFRLALDSPEGESPKSEGSPE
-301 GTEGLSPKSGGKES
+301 GTSPKSGGNEA
-315 GGSPEGL
+315 
-322 SPKSGGKESGG
+322 
-333 SPEGMSPK
+333 
-341 SGGKESG
+341 
-348 GSPEGLSPKS
+348 
-358 GGKESGGKVG
+358 GGKVG
-368 NAPSDAAMGDSRL
+368 NAPLDVALGDSRF

-407 QTGKVPEDATITYED
+407 QTGKVPEDASVSYED
-422 LSNGKVLGQAKPDP
+422 LSTGKVLGQAKPDP
-436 SSGKYKLVLPYGK
+436 TTGKYKLVLPYGK

-466 LDLSTLRGRYLE
+466 LDLSTMKGRYLE

-495 TVNNLF
+495 TINNLF
-501 FDLGKAALKPESE
+501 FDLGKATLKPESG
-514 PELKRILQVMKE
+514 PELKRILQVMTE
-526 NKALVIE
+526 NKSLVIE

-543 DEINNKLSLER
+543 DEINDKLSLER
-554 ANAVKDYLLNGL
+554 ANAVKDNLLKGG
-566 IESNRIRTKGYGKS
+566 IDTSRIRTKGYGKS
-580 KPKADNA
+580 KPKADNS

>member
-6 FFFLISIS
+6 FFLLISGF
-14 LLAQKAPEN
+14 LMGQKAPEN
-23 LGSAVNSEYSELNP
+23 LGSAVNSEFSELNP

-51 SHPSNRYGVK
+51 NHPANRYGVK

-80 TWSSA
+80 TWSTA

-127 ISNKTTGGW
+127 ISNKTTAGW
-136 SVPVKVDIPGYEQ
+136 TVPVKVDIPGYEQ
-149 LSKGKN
+149 MSKGKN

-176 SEDDDLYVSFYEDG
+176 SEDDDLYVSFFEDG
-190 RWSRPMDLGE
+190 RWTRPLELGDE
-200 GINTKYSET
+200 INTKYSET

-237 TRRLDDTWQNWR
+237 TRRLDDTWQHWR

-257 INTEEY
+257 INTDEY

-269 AAKGDYAYFMSGK
+269 SAKGDYAYFMSGK
-282 ASLGKK
+282 GSLGKK
-288 DIFRLSVESLEAA
+288 DIFRLAIESAE
-301 GTEGLSPKSGGKES
+301 TDESSPKSGGTEAGGNTSS
-315 GGSPEGL
+315 G
-322 SPKSGGKESGG
+322 KI
-333 SPEGMSPK
+333 
-341 SGGKESG
+341 
-348 GSPEGLSPKS
+348 
-358 GGKESGGKVG
+358 G
-368 NAPSDAAMGDSRL
+368 NAPADAAMADSRF
-381 GNSSTRS
+381 GPSSTRS

-407 QTGKVPEDATITYED
+407 QTGKVPEDASVTYED

-436 SSGKYKLVLPYGK
+436 TTGKYKLVLPYGK

-460 IPASTN
+460 IPTSTN
-466 LDLSTLRGRYLE
+466 LDLTTVRGRYLE

-495 TVNNLF
+495 TINNLF
-501 FDLGKAALKPESE
+501 FDLGKATLKPESE

-526 NKALVIE
+526 NTALVIE

-554 ANAVKDYLLNGL
+554 ANAVKENLLKGG
-566 IESNRIRTKGYGKS
+566 IDQARIKTKGYGKS

>member
-1 MRKLL
+1 
-6 FFFLISIS
+6 
-14 LLAQKAPEN
+14 
-23 LGSAVNSEYSELNP
+23 
-37 VISPDG
+37 
-43 RTLYFGRK
+43 
-51 SHPSNRYGVK
+51 
-61 GSETISGS
+61 
-69 QDIWFSEKVGD
+69 
-80 TWSSA
+80 
-85 RRLSEVLN
+85 
-93 RDQYNTILSISPD
+93 
-106 GQTILLKGAYVNG
+106 
-119 TYETRGFS
+119 
-127 ISNKTTGGW
+127 
-136 SVPVKVDIPGYEQ
+136 
-149 LSKGKN
+149 
-155 EYGYLTMDGKAILLA
+155 MDGKAILLA
-170 FARKKN
+170 FSRKKN

-190 RWSRPMDLGE
+190 RWSRPLDLGE
-200 GINTKYSET
+200 SINTKYSET

-288 DIFRLSVESLEAA
+288 DIFRLGLESPDASGVVNKSSQVGGADSDLVNGSSLRDLVNESPQ
-301 GTEGLSPKSGGKES
+301 GGLVNG
-315 GGSPEGL
+315 
-322 SPKSGGKESGG
+322 
-333 SPEGMSPK
+333 
-341 SGGKESG
+341 
-348 GSPEGLSPKS
+348 
-358 GGKESGGKVG
+358 
-368 NAPSDAAMGDSRL
+368 
-381 GNSSTRS
+381 STRS

-407 QTGKVPEDATITYED
+407 QTGKVPENASVTYED
-422 LSNGKVLGQAKPDP
+422 LSTGKALGQAKPDP
-436 SSGKYKLVLPYGK
+436 TTGKYKLVLPYGK
-449 NYGITAKAKGL
+449 NYGITANAKGL
-460 IPASTN
+460 IPTSIN
-466 LDLSTLRGRYLE
+466 VDLSTARGRYLE

-554 ANAVKDYLLNGL
+554 ANSVKEYLLNGL
-566 IESNRIRTKGYGKS
+566 IESTRIRTKGYGKS

>member
-6 FFFLISIS
+6 FFLLMSGFLM
-14 LLAQKAPEN
+14 AQKAPEN
-23 LGSAVNSEYSELNP
+23 LGSAVNSEFSELNP

-51 SHPSNRYGVK
+51 NHPANRYGVK

-80 TWSSA
+80 TWSTA

-106 GQTILLKGAYVNG
+106 GQTILLKGAYLNG
-119 TYETRGFS
+119 AYETRGFS
-127 ISNKTTGGW
+127 LSNKTTAGW
-136 SVPVKVDIPGYEQ
+136 TVPVKVDIPGYEQ
-149 LSKGKN
+149 MSKGKN

-176 SEDDDLYVSFYEDG
+176 SEDDDLYISFFEEG
-190 RWSRPMDLGE
+190 RWTRPLELGDE
-200 GINTKYSET
+200 INTKYSET

-237 TRRLDDTWQNWR
+237 TRRLDDTWQHWR

-257 INTEEY
+257 INTDEY

-282 ASLGKK
+282 GSLGKK
-288 DIFRLSVESLEAA
+288 DIFRLSVESPPGGDAA
-301 GTEGLSPKSGGKES
+301 GGSVNGSSQVGGAASDLVKES
-315 GGSPEGL
+315 PDASGSV
-322 SPKSGGKESGG
+322 KES
-333 SPEGMSPK
+333 PDA
-341 SGGKESG
+341 SGLVKESPLRG
-348 GSPEGLSPKS
+348 PVNG
-358 GGKESGGKVG
+358 
-368 NAPSDAAMGDSRL
+368 
-381 GNSSTRS
+381 STRS

-407 QTGKVPEDATITYED
+407 QTGKVPEDASVTYED

-436 SSGKYKLVLPYGK
+436 TTGKYKLVLPYGK

-460 IPASTN
+460 IPTSTN
-466 LDLSTLRGRYLE
+466 LDLTTARGRYLE

-495 TVNNLF
+495 TINNLF
-501 FDLGKAALKPESE
+501 FDLGKATLKPESE

-526 NKALVIE
+526 NTALVIE

-554 ANAVKDYLLNGL
+554 ANAVKENLLKGG
-566 IESNRIRTKGYGKS
+566 IDQARIKTRGYGKS

>member
-1 MRKLL
+1 VDLRGMRKLL
-6 FFFLISIS
+6 FFLLISGF
-14 LLAQKAPEN
+14 LMGQKAPEN
-23 LGSAVNSEYSELNP
+23 LGSAVNSEFSELNP

-51 SHPSNRYGVK
+51 NHPANRYGVK

-80 TWSSA
+80 TWSTA

-127 ISNKTTGGW
+127 ISNKTTAGW
-136 SVPVKVDIPGYEQ
+136 TVPVKVAIPGYEQ
-149 LSKGKN
+149 MSKGKN
-155 EYGYLTMDGKAILLA
+155 EYAYLTMDGKAILLA
-170 FARKKN
+170 FSRKKN
-176 SEDDDLYVSFYEDG
+176 SEDDDLWVSFFEEG
-190 RWSRPMDLGE
+190 QWTRPLELGE
-200 GINTKYSET
+200 EINTKYSET

-225 RPGGQGSQDIYL
+225 RPGGQGSQDIYM
-237 TRRLDDTWQNWR
+237 TRRLDDTWQHWR

-257 INTEEY
+257 INTDEY

-282 ASLGKK
+282 GSLGKK
-288 DIFRLSVESLEAA
+288 DIFRLALESSLRDSV
-301 GTEGLSPKSGGKES
+301 KES
-315 GGSPEGL
+315 PDESGLVNKSSLVGGAAPDSV
-322 SPKSGGKESGG
+322 KESPLRGPVNG
-333 SPEGMSPK
+333 
-341 SGGKESG
+341 
-348 GSPEGLSPKS
+348 
-358 GGKESGGKVG
+358 
-368 NAPSDAAMGDSRL
+368 
-381 GNSSTRS
+381 STRS
-388 VTSQESDPVV
+388 VTSQDSDPVV

-407 QTGKVPEDATITYED
+407 NTGKVPEDAMVTYED
-422 LSNGKVLGQAKPDP
+422 LSNGKVIGQAKPDP
-436 SSGKYKLVLPYGK
+436 STGKYKLVLPYGK

-460 IPASTN
+460 IPTSTN
-466 LDLSTLRGRYLE
+466 LDLTTIRGRYLE

-495 TVNNLF
+495 TINNLF
-501 FDLGKAALKPESE
+501 FDLGKATLKPESA
-514 PELKRILQVMKE
+514 PELKRILQVMAE
-526 NKALVIE
+526 NKTLVIE

-543 DEINNKLSLER
+543 DEINTKLSLER
-554 ANAVKDYLLNGL
+554 ANAVKENLLKGG
-566 IESNRIRTKGYGKS
+566 IDQARIKTKGYGKS